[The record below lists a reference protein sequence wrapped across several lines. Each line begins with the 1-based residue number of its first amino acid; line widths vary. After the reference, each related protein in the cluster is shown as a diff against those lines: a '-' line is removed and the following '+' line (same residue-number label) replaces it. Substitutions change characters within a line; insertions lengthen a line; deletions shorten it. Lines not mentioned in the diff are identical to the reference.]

1 MTISELEIRLKKHA
15 EITKSV
21 ITTPLFTERMKNM
34 TNRKKSFKKTAIL
47 IAAVILLIGTTVYA
61 ALGLLSA
68 KETAANLGDTNL
80 AEYFSKQGGIFQTA
94 EDEKYKATVLGIA
107 SGENLSNFK
116 SSSWE
121 IFPERT
127 YVVVA
132 IEKKDRSKMTYDDE
146 ILVTP
151 LISGLSPWQYNIF
164 TMNGGYV
171 SDIIDGV
178 LYRIIEFDSIEY
190 FADRNVYIAVLSEAF
205 LNNKSYSFNE
215 ATGEI
220 TANSDYS
227 GTNLLIVLPLDK
239 AKANPEAAQKYLD
252 TLRHKEK
259 NSNAQNDDFFEDD
272 TVEFNITPEMIDE
285 ALNNR

>member
-21 ITTPLFTERMKNM
+21 ITTPLLTERMKNM

-132 IEKKDRSKMTYDDE
+132 IEKKDGSKMTYDDE

-178 LYRIIEFDSIEY
+178 LYRIIEFDSIEF